1 MEEGHMF
8 NPKKILV
15 PTDFS
20 ESSDRAVEHA
30 ADIAA
35 EYKANVA
42 VLHVVEEN
50 VKQCAVDYMV
60 DYCISDDFAKTFE
73 RELMKA
79 SNERLAKQIDSLK
92 ESRKINITYMV
103 KKGDTADAILGEQE
117 KSGADLIVIAA
128 HGKVGVVKHDIG
140 GVTDKVA
147 RAATCHVL
155 INKA

>member
-1 MEEGHMF
+1 MF

-20 ESSDRAVEHA
+20 ESADKAVEHA

-35 EYKANVA
+35 KYNAKVT

-50 VKQCAVDYMV
+50 VKQCAIDYMV

-79 SNERLAKQIDSLK
+79 SNERLAKQIASLK
-92 ESRKINITYMV
+92 DSKKVDIAYMV
-103 KKGDTADAILGEQE
+103 KKGDTADAILNEQD
-117 KSGADLIVIAA
+117 KMGADLIVIAA
-128 HGKVGVVKHDIG
+128 HGKIGVVKHEIG
-140 GVTDKVA
+140 GVTDKVV
-147 RAATCHVL
+147 RAAKCHVL

>member
-1 MEEGHMF
+1 MF

-20 ESSDRAVEHA
+20 DPADKAVEHA
-30 ADIAA
+30 VDMAA
-35 EYKANVA
+35 KYNATVT

-50 VKQCAVDYMV
+50 VKQCAIDYMV

-73 RELMKA
+73 RELMKS

-92 ESRKINITYMV
+92 GSKKVDITYMV
-103 KKGDTADAILGEQE
+103 KKGDTADVILDECD
-117 KSGADLIVIAA
+117 KIGADLIVIAA
-128 HGKVGVVKHDIG
+128 HGKVGAVRHDIG

-147 RAATCHVL
+147 RAARSHVMVT
-155 INKA
+155 KP